1 MNINGLGGA
10 QDNFLY
16 YILTNIHK
24 FKVGTIT
31 KISNN
36 EYAEVNFHINENK
49 HDMPLMSFPI
59 LPLFIKH
66 EYKVNQD
73 VVVGFFDDYEQ
84 SYIEKK
90 TNKILSLNNLYL
102 KHALS
107 NGYIILPLRKQNDC
121 NITFTQ
127 DGDIIIDSLQ
137 STISLKHTGDVT
149 ITNKQ
154 STIDLKYTGDVTIT
168 NKQSTISLQQLTTT
182 IQNQTGATI
191 ALNVDGSITIANL
204 TNTLATLLL
213 NIMNSFK
220 DKVKILDSNKQQCEI
235 DIDDW
240 IKQNT
245 PLIASLLK

>member
-24 FKVGTIT
+24 FKVGSIT
-31 KISNN
+31 KIVNN
-36 EYAEVNFHINENK
+36 EYAEVNFHINENE

-66 EYKVNQD
+66 ENKVNQD
-73 VVVGFFDDYEQ
+73 VVVGFFDDFEQ

-154 STIDLKYTGDVTIT
+154 STI
-168 NKQSTISLQQLTTT
+168 SLQQLTTT

-191 ALNVDGSITIANL
+191 TLNADGSITIANS

-213 NIMNSFK
+213 NMINSFK
-220 DKVKILDSNKQQCEI
+220 DTVKILDSNNQPCKI
-235 DIDDW
+235 DINDW
-240 IKQNT
+240 IIQNT
-245 PLIASLLK
+245 PLITGLLK